1 MSKFKECEVCGAALD
16 PGEKC
21 DCGMDKYLPAIRCT
35 QPPIIVENLDSV
47 RQNLEI
53 LLADISTLPQDD
65 EALKY
70 VKQIRAN
77 LAKDFE
83 RMEIQRKA
91 AKKQVMEPYDTANEK
106 YQAYVAAPY
115 KEADDRLK
123 KWVDDYQNG
132 MKQMCEKSLRA
143 YFNELCQA
151 NGIDFL
157 PFGYCGVVVDMTM
170 ARKKEHP
177 KKVLEQI
184 SNCVMAVRSDMDA
197 ILKMEDA
204 EEIMVAYRKN
214 PSLSEVMVAWNQ
226 QKQDKERMRLFLE
239 DQRRQQAQQSVARAA
254 MIEAAPE
261 ILPEQEN
268 RYTVAFLATG
278 SIASLKAM
286 KAYGLTLGITFEDIK
301 QEDEN
306 NE

>member
-21 DCGMDKYLPAIRCT
+21 DCGGGENLPAIRCA
-35 QPPIIVENLDSV
+35 QPPIIVENIDSV
-47 RQNLEI
+47 RQNLEL
-53 LLADISTLPQDD
+53 LLADISTLPQND

-106 YQAYVAAPY
+106 YQAYVATPY
-115 KEADDRLK
+115 KEADARLK

-132 MKQMCEKSLRA
+132 MKQMCEDTLRA
-143 YFNELCQA
+143 YFDELCRA

-157 PFGYCGVVVDMTM
+157 PFSYCGVVVDMAM
-170 ARKKEHP
+170 ARKKDP
-177 KKVLEQI
+177 TKAIDQI
-184 SNCVMAVRSDMDA
+184 YNCVMRVRSDMDA
-197 ILKMEDA
+197 IIKMEDA
-204 EEIMVAYRKN
+204 EEIMAAYRRN
-214 PSLSEVMVAWNQ
+214 PSLSEVVVAVNQ
-226 QKQDKERMRLFLE
+226 QRQDRERMRIFLE
-239 DQRRQQAQQSVARAA
+239 EQRQQQEQQTVEQAA

-261 ILPEQEN
+261 IQPEPEEQ
-268 RYTVAFLATG
+268 YSVCFKATG
-278 SIASLKAM
+278 TLSSLKAM
-286 KAYGLTLGITFEDIK
+286 KAHAITLGITFEEID
-301 QEDEN
+301 QEEEN